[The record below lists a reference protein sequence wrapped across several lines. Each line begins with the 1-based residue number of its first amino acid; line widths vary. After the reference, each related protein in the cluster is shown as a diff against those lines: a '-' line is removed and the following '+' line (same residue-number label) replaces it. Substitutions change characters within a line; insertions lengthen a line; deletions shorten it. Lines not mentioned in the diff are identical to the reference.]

1 MHIYYI
7 YMYACLVI
15 CTCLW
20 NYTNIYAHFTYHPG
34 KDWLRITCWLRISF
48 STGKKFERPGA
59 RQLGLCNMCLCMSKK
74 ESRHVCE
81 ACVHVNSCFPLPL
94 FPRVK
99 TDTLQIYND
108 NIIMVVYIY
117 IYASLYMYVITFYAC
132 ISIITASRCQIWY
145 FFEM

>member
-1 MHIYYI
+1 MHIYI

-117 IYASLYMYVITFYAC
+117 ICKFIHVCNYILCLYQYHYCITLSDL
-132 ISIITASRCQIWY
+132 I